1 MYFTN
6 IIFSIFKC
14 RFYFIIFFLKKS
26 DIKNKK
32 EIKLINKFIIYGFD
46 RPIKSLRKKISVS
59 YLKKFI
65 NLFFVAMVKRQDHDR
80 SYDSNAK
87 LERMM
92 LHFVKNLFR
101 FLFIRELGVIPTRT
115 FTKIRVI
122 ILQGRKSQPENRN
135 DKENSR
141 LRLDKTSPSSEAFQ
155 WR

>member
-1 MYFTN
+1 
-6 IIFSIFKC
+6 
-14 RFYFIIFFLKKS
+14 
-26 DIKNKK
+26 
-32 EIKLINKFIIYGFD
+32 
-46 RPIKSLRKKISVS
+46 
-59 YLKKFI
+59 
-65 NLFFVAMVKRQDHDR
+65 MVKRQDHDR